1 MLSFLLVFLTGLQS
15 PVSFPDSVRNA
26 ISTTQN
32 DSIKAV
38 LYYDLAKHYYGY
50 EQDTAILYAQTAIQ
64 LAERLGLEKIKGN
77 ALNIMGVAQ
86 LIGSDY
92 EEALKTHLQA
102 LKIRKILKD
111 SIGMLESNLNIGNVY
126 YRNGEMGKAAEMY
139 ETALVFGIAIK
150 NLRGQSMIYNNLGN
164 YYKDLWSQTQKKE
177 YLEEALNYLHQS
189 LRIKEELKDNNGL
202 VNTLTQLSELSLDD
216 RELAKGYLVR
226 ALSIADASQDTENKL
241 AVLHELSNY
250 YLTEK
255 NFALAEDYASQAY
268 RIAKDAGSDFYI
280 SLSAEYLVKSAL
292 GQNDH
297 KSAYEYLQAKIESDK
312 SLFNDSRQKIREE
325 LLIQYESEKKELEN
339 HRLTQAQEY
348 LDLSL
353 QRRNELLFGTAIV
366 LGILGALFWN
376 QKKNHHA
383 LKLAHFQLEEVH
395 QLATNQHTQII
406 EQADRLKTTNL
417 ELTRANKFRDKIF
430 SVISHDLRAPF
441 SSLHGII
448 HLWDEKILS
457 EEELF
462 EVMPLIARETNAL
475 SLMLNNLLIWA
486 HSQLGSDKVQLT
498 TFDLGE
504 LVEESASLLKSQAS
518 QKNLDLSHVS
528 KPGMAVYSD
537 RERLSFIVRNI
548 LANAIK
554 FTPSEGKI
562 TIDYPSNNEIRI
574 TDTGTGMPQEM
585 LNKLFSER
593 VNSQKGTEGESGT
606 GIGLMLSRELPRAL
620 APIFWRK
627 VKSEREPRSKYFWGE
642 QRAGIQGLR
651 LESWESSPGSM
662 PLAVKKPRV

>member
-102 LKIRKILKD
+102 LKIREILKD

-139 ETALVFGIAIK
+139 ETALIFGIAIK

-504 LVEESASLLKSQAS
+504 LVEESTSLLKSQAS

-574 TDTGTGMPQEM
+574 TDTGTGMPQEI

-593 VNSQKGTEGESGT
+593 VSSQKGTEGESGT
-606 GIGLMLSRELPRAL
+606 GIGLMLSREFAESIGANIL
-620 APIFWRK
+620 AE
-627 VKSEREPRSKYFWGE
+627 SEVGTGTTFKILLGGTASWDARIEVGE
-642 QRAGIQGLR
+642 LGIVAG
-651 LESWESSPGSM
+651 
-662 PLAVKKPRV
+662 

>member
-102 LKIRKILKD
+102 LKIREILKD

-554 FTPSEGKI
+554 YTPSEGKV
-562 TIDYPSNNEIRI
+562 TIEYPNDSEIRI
-574 TDTGTGMPQEM
+574 TDTGTGMPQEI

-593 VNSQKGTEGESGT
+593 VSSQKGTEGESGT
-606 GIGLMLSRELPRAL
+606 GIGLMLSREFAESIGADIL
-620 APIFWRK
+620 AE
-627 VKSEREPRSKYFWGE
+627 SEVGTGTTFKILLGGTASWDARIEVGE
-642 QRAGIQGLR
+642 LGIVAG
-651 LESWESSPGSM
+651 
-662 PLAVKKPRV
+662 